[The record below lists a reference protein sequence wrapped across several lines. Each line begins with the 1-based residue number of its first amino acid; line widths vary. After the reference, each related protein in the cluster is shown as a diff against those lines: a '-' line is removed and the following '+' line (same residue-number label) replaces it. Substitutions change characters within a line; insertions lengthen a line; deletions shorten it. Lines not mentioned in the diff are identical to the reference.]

1 LTRATAWRR
10 IGNGAGL
17 VVVLTIAWFVAQT
30 TPTEEVWQGP
40 IVVSGDIGE
49 TLTGRNIEAVVSDVR
64 IADAVTAGNGWAGPT
79 SGVWVVVDTSVSA
92 VVDDLG
98 VSLGTAELVIDGI
111 TYSAS
116 DRPEDGTIARD
127 PLTTAIPL
135 TGPLM
140 FEVPRELVESEAA
153 ASAMV
158 QLAVNS
164 DTRADSLLSI
174 GVDLSAL
181 PLLPSVETDEPVW
194 GAL

>member
-1 LTRATAWRR
+1 MTRVTALKRVA
-10 IGNGAGL
+10 NGVGL
-17 VVVLTIAWFVAQT
+17 VVVLAIAWFVTQT
-30 TPTEEVWQGP
+30 TPTEEEWQAP

-49 TLTGRNIEAVVSDVR
+49 TLTGRNIEAVVSEVR
-64 IADAVTAGNGWAGPT
+64 IAESVTASNGWAGPT
-79 SGVWVVVDTSVSA
+79 SGVWVVVDTSVSS
-92 VVDDLG
+92 VVDDFG

-116 DRPEDGTIARD
+116 ERPDDGTIARA

-140 FEVPRELVESEAA
+140 FEIPRDLVESEAA
-153 ASAMV
+153 ASATI

-164 DTRADSLLSI
+164 DPRADSLLAI
-174 GVDLSAL
+174 TVDLSAL
-181 PLLPSVETDEPVW
+181 PLLPSVETDEPIW

>member
-1 LTRATAWRR
+1 LPC
-10 IGNGAGL
+10 GHGMGL
-17 VVVLTIAWFVAQT
+17 VGVLTIAWFVAHT

-49 TLTGRNIEAVVSDVR
+49 KLTGRNIEAIVSQVR
-64 IADAVTAGNGWAGPT
+64 IAETVSASNGWAGPT
-79 SGVWVVVDTSVSA
+79 SGVWVVVDTSVAA

-98 VSLGTAELVIDGI
+98 VSLGTAELVIDGV

-116 DRPEDGTIARD
+116 ERPDDGTIARQQ
-127 PLTTAIPL
+127 LTTGIPL
-135 TGPLM
+135 RGPLM

-153 ASAMV
+153 TAATI
-158 QLAVNS
+158 QLAINR
-164 DTRADSLLSI
+164 DPRADSLITI

-181 PLLPSVETDEPVW
+181 AVLPSIETDDPIW

>member
-1 LTRATAWRR
+1 MTRVTALKRVA
-10 IGNGAGL
+10 NGVGL
-17 VVVLTIAWFVAQT
+17 VVVLAIAWVVTQT
-30 TPTEEVWQGP
+30 TPTEEEWQAP

-49 TLTGRNIEAVVSDVR
+49 TLTGRNIEAVVAEVR
-64 IADAVTAGNGWAGPT
+64 IAESVTASNGWAGPT
-79 SGVWVVVDTSVSA
+79 SGVWVVVDTSVSS
-92 VVDDLG
+92 VVDDFG

-116 DRPEDGTIARD
+116 ERPDDGTIARA

-140 FEVPRELVESEAA
+140 FEIPRDLVESEAA
-153 ASAMV
+153 TSASI

-164 DTRADSLLSI
+164 DPRADSLLAI
-174 GVDLSAL
+174 TVDLSAL

>member
-1 LTRATAWRR
+1 VTRVTAWQRV
-10 IGNGAGL
+10 GNGIGL
-17 VVVLTIAWFVAQT
+17 VGVLAIAWFVAHT

-40 IVVSGDIGE
+40 IVVSGDIGDK
-49 TLTGRNIEAVVSDVR
+49 LTGRNIEAVVSEVR
-64 IADAVTAGNGWAGPT
+64 IAQSVTASNGWAGPT
-79 SGVWVVVDTSVSA
+79 TGVWVVVDTSVAA

-98 VSLGTAELVIDGI
+98 VSLGTAELVIDGV

-116 DRPEDGTIARD
+116 KRPDDGTIARK

-135 TGPLM
+135 RGPLM

-153 ASAMV
+153 TAATI
-158 QLAVNS
+158 QLAINS
-164 DTRADSLLSI
+164 DPRADSLLAI

-181 PLLPSVETDEPVW
+181 PLLASIETDDPIW

>member
-1 LTRATAWRR
+1 MTRMTALKRVA
-10 IGNGAGL
+10 NGVGL
-17 VVVLTIAWFVAQT
+17 VVVLAIAWCVTQT
-30 TPTEEVWQGP
+30 TPTEEEWQAP

-49 TLTGRNIEAVVSDVR
+49 TLTGRNIEAVVSEVR
-64 IADAVTAGNGWAGPT
+64 IAESVTASNGWAGPT
-79 SGVWVVVDTSVSA
+79 SGVWVVVDTSVSS
-92 VVDDLG
+92 VVDDFG

-116 DRPEDGTIARD
+116 ERPDDGTIARA

-140 FEVPRELVESEAA
+140 FEIPRDLVESEAA
-153 ASAMV
+153 ASATI

-164 DTRADSLLSI
+164 DPRADSLLAI
-174 GVDLSAL
+174 TVDLSAL
-181 PLLPSVETDEPVW
+181 PLLPSVETDEPIW

>member
-1 LTRATAWRR
+1 MTRVTALKRVA
-10 IGNGAGL
+10 NGVGL
-17 VVVLTIAWFVAQT
+17 VVVLAIAWFVTQT
-30 TPTEEVWQGP
+30 TPTEEEWQAP

-49 TLTGRNIEAVVSDVR
+49 TLTGRNIEAVVSEVR
-64 IADAVTAGNGWAGPT
+64 IAESVTASNGWAGPT
-79 SGVWVVVDTSVSA
+79 SGVWVVVDTSVSS
-92 VVDDLG
+92 VVDDFG

-116 DRPEDGTIARD
+116 ERPDDGTIARA

-140 FEVPRELVESEAA
+140 FEIPRDLVESEAA
-153 ASAMV
+153 TSATI

-164 DTRADSLLSI
+164 DPRADSLLAI
-174 GVDLSAL
+174 TVDLSAL
-181 PLLPSVETDEPVW
+181 PLLPSVETDEPIW